1 MSRVLVIIV
10 NYRSAELTLDA
21 VKALQP
27 ARDHL
32 EGLRVHVV
40 ENDSGDGQRLS
51 TALAGEAYRDW
62 VTLTL
67 APRNGGFAYGNNIA
81 VRSTLGTAQAPD
93 FYFLLNPDAQV
104 KPGALEA
111 LVSFLEENPRAAAV
125 GPKLENADGSEW
137 NYAFRFPNVVAEFE
151 KGLRL
156 SVVSKL
162 LKNYLVAR
170 PMGDQPSRVDWLCGA
185 ALLIRR
191 EVFEKIGLMDEEY
204 FLYYEE
210 TDFLLAA
217 ARAGFESWHFPGVQ
231 VRHLAGQSTGV
242 TSAENAGRR
251 RLPAYWYE
259 SRRRFFMKNF
269 GVGYA
274 TAADIAYLTG
284 TSLFRLRI
292 LFDRKE
298 RPRTPY
304 LLQDLL
310 HHFSLW
316 PSNRKVSASKN
327 Y

>member
-1 MSRVLVIIV
+1 MSRVLVVIV

-21 VKALQP
+21 IAALQP
-27 ARDHL
+27 ARAHL
-32 EGLRVHVV
+32 EELRVHVV

-51 TALAGEAYRDW
+51 SALSADQYRDW

-67 APRNGGFAYGNNIA
+67 APRNGGFAYGNNVA
-81 VRSTLGTAQAPD
+81 VRPTLGTPNAPD
-93 FYFLLNPDAQV
+93 FYFLLNPDTQV

-111 LVSFLEENPRAAAV
+111 LVTFLEQNPQAAAV

-137 NYAFRFPNVVAEFE
+137 NYAFRFPNVFAEFD

-156 SVVSKL
+156 GVVSKL
-162 LKNYLVAR
+162 LENHLVAR
-170 PMGDQPSRVDWLCGA
+170 PMGDEPSQVDWLCGA

-217 ARAGFESWHFPGVQ
+217 ARAGFQSWHYPAAR

-242 TSAENAGRR
+242 TSAENTRRR

-274 TAADIAYLTG
+274 TAADLAYLVG
-284 TSLFRLRI
+284 ACLFRVRVMI
-292 LFDRKE
+292 ERSDRPE
-298 RPRTPY
+298 TPH
-304 LLQDLL
+304 LLQDLVR
-310 HHFSLW
+310 HFSLW
-316 PSNRKVSASKN
+316 PNNRKLAAAKN
-327 Y
+327 H